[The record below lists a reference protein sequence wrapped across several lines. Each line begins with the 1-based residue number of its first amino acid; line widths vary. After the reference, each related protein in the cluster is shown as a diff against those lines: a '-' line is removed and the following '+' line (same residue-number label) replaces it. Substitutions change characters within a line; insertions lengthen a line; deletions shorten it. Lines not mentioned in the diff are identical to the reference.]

1 MKRWM
6 LACGALLLA
15 AAVLVPVSAASAAQV
30 PAVPEHVTVE
40 RADGT
45 VTASWPSVAG
55 AVSYH
60 VTYSADGGAS
70 WKLAALEHPGAEG
83 TTSISIDGADNAA
96 TYVVGVRA
104 RSADDL
110 WGGWRNSPPAGPW
123 VVPAPDAPVSVA
135 LARSDGWLTAS
146 WPAAAHA
153 ASYHVTY
160 SADGGASWKLA
171 ALSLRAVEGV
181 NSITI
186 EADNAATYVV
196 GVRAR
201 NSSGAS
207 GWVNSAPAGPFV
219 PPLPLSPP
227 PSPPVG
233 LRANPGDG
241 QVRLSWNGPGDASVL
256 GYEYRMRWAGV
267 AWSAW
272 TAMAGSG
279 PSTVSHVVDGLDN
292 GVEYRFKLRALGDGG
307 ASPAVPASSPWY
319 VAAVPTDEVTVA
331 VANPL
336 PGTATMTVTGHNGQ
350 WWHQASG
357 QVPPGGDGAA
367 GAAAGGGDETLTG
380 CVGPV
385 NGAQAQVTG
394 LDQKADWAFGAYSDG
409 ACTAGIAS
417 ASSQGSVARPGGVFE
432 QFFGRTDGALRVLW
446 TASATS
452 GAVYDVVYSS
462 DGGATWERAAT
473 GISGAACPTDQL
485 GGRKAGLCYTITGPV
500 GGSGNRM
507 DNTATYI
514 VGVRATK
521 GGVSSWWRNSSAL
534 DPLPEPRVT
543 AYVTACPGS
552 TDYVLYMRWAKLPE
566 AGITEEVRY
575 KIGNGAWVNLP
586 AEDENTPDHRKI
598 RGSGRPG
605 SRWLNWMDQ
614 LDAASPSYSV
624 TAQVRRTGTLGSDTV
639 RSTWGAE
646 TFNAGTSSDVKR
658 WYTRCPA
665 APTGLTGSAPS
676 ATTVNVTWNAVTGPH
691 HYDIR
696 YRAGSTGDWTDAAT
710 GHQTT
715 SYAITGLTV
724 GTAYQTE
731 VRARSWDGGEAG
743 DWTRLDFVAGI
754 DYDTDNDRLIEIST
768 LAQLNAIRW
777 DTDGNG
783 RVTGSNQNS
792 YRLAFPNAT
801 AYTGTTAMGCP
812 STGCTGYELAADLDF
827 DEDGDGVRDDTYN
840 TGSGWDPI
848 GSYNTT
854 LKGNGHRIDGLY
866 INRAYSSSGN
876 VYVGMFGDTSA
887 GARISGF
894 ALGDV
899 NVYGAGTAGGGSAA
913 TPWVGALA
921 GRLVAGATVSGISV
935 SGTVRAWRNFVSSG
949 FAIAGGLIGQNRGTV
964 SGVSSIAYVE
974 ARMGGT
980 TFSGGDAGGIVGHN
994 GGTITESWFS
1004 GHAKGIGR
1012 DDARVGGIAAV
1023 QTGSTSAIKASYSTG
1038 TVEADTAVNG
1048 PDHHAGGIV
1057 GNLVNGTV
1065 EAVYAAGSVV
1075 SSSAKGGITATSSGG
1090 TVTDSYYDSTVMGTL
1105 SGGRGTAKITSE
1117 LQTPTGYSGIYA
1129 DWNLNLDGVTGD
1141 DDPWDFGT
1149 SSDYPVLKSAPA
1161 GLAVTNIA
1169 HTTAT
1174 LALGNQTSAW
1184 WYKGDQSGATCTSVA
1199 AGTTTA
1205 GLATLTAGTAYT
1217 YKAYSDS
1224 GCTAEIGSVTF
1235 TTTSVDYDADNDRLI
1250 EIKTLGQLNAM
1261 RWDGDGNGQV
1271 ASTDQASYST
1281 AFPNGA
1287 RTGTT
1292 AMGCPNTCQGYELAA
1307 DLDFDTNSSG
1317 SADSGDTYWN
1327 SGSGWDPIAGFN
1339 TALKGNGHAI
1349 DNLHINRSYSNT
1361 LSSSVVRVGLFGS
1374 LGATATISGL
1384 ALNDVDVYGAT
1395 TDNNQTAAATRV
1407 GALAGDTASG
1417 TQVSDVSVSGR
1428 VRTWRGFVVNSYADA
1443 GGLIAINKGTVS
1455 GVSSTAYV
1463 EAKMGTGST
1472 GGDAGGIVSH
1482 NSGTITESWFSGH
1495 VKGDGGANARVGGI
1509 AAVQTG
1515 GAIKASYS
1523 TGTVEANTTLSS
1535 GTNRLAGGVVGNL
1548 VAGTVEAVY
1557 AAGSVSGNTSKG
1569 GVTASSSGGTV
1580 TNSYYDSTAMGAL
1593 SGGRGTA
1600 KTTSELQTPTAY
1612 GTGNSIYANWNLN
1625 LDGVTGGDDPWDFGT
1640 ASNYP
1645 VLKQAATGLDV
1656 RDIAGTSATLAIV
1669 NHNGAWWYKGSQGG
1683 ATCTAVTAG
1692 TTTAALTLTGSTTY
1706 TYTAYSNSSCTT
1718 SFGRGVTFTTD
1729 HSLGVSA
1736 VTSTTATLTRSW
1748 SAGNWYV
1755 KQTAPSVGSCS
1766 SAISGTTHGLS
1777 PLAAGTT
1784 YTYKAYSNVSCTTEL
1799 ASATFTTPALTAG
1812 GTGGDQVTLTFS
1824 GHTGSWYVKQTAPT
1838 SGSCSTA
1845 ISTSTRLIT
1854 TLSRSTTYTY
1864 KAYSDAGCATELAS
1878 VTFTTTGGLTASS
1891 VTATGAML
1899 TLDLYTH
1906 PVTWYWKQTS
1916 PSSGTC
1922 WTKMSGT
1929 TVSLNG
1935 TLTAGRTYTYKA
1947 YSNSSCSA
1955 SAEIASVTF
1964 STPSS

>member
-6 LACGALLLA
+6 LACGAVLLA

-30 PAVPEHVTVE
+30 PTAPKHVTIE
-40 RADGT
+40 RGDGT

-60 VTYSADGGAS
+60 VTYSTDGGAS
-70 WKLAALEHPGAEG
+70 WVLAALEHPAAEG
-83 TTSISIDGADNAA
+83 TTSISIDGADNDA
-96 TYVVGVRA
+96 TYTVGVRA
-104 RSADDL
+104 RSADGL
-110 WGGWRNSPPAGPW
+110 WSGWRNSLPAGPF
-123 VVPAPDAPVSVA
+123 VLPLPDSPASVA
-135 LARSDGWLTAS
+135 LSRSDGWLTAS
-146 WPAAAHA
+146 WPAAAYA

-160 SADGGASWKLA
+160 TADGGASWQLA
-171 ALSLRAVEGV
+171 ALDHPAVGGL
-181 NSITI
+181 NSVTVA
-186 EADNAATYVV
+186 ADNAATYMV
-196 GVRAR
+196 GVRSR
-201 NSSGAS
+201 NSSGDS
-207 GWVNSAPAGPFV
+207 GWVNSAAAGPFV
-219 PPLPLSPP
+219 PLPP
-227 PSPPVG
+227 PPAAPVG
-233 LRANPGDG
+233 LRAVAGDG
-241 QVRLSWNGPGDASVL
+241 QVTLSWDDPGDPSIT
-256 GYEYRMRWAGV
+256 GYEYRMRYAGV
-267 AWSAW
+267 AWGAW
-272 TAMAGSG
+272 TPAGSG
-279 PSTVSHVVDGLDN
+279 ASAVSHVVDGLVN
-292 GVEYRFKLRALGDGG
+292 GVEYRFKVRAHNAGG
-307 ASPAVPASSPWY
+307 HSAAAPLSSPWY
-319 VAAVPTDEVTVA
+319 VAAVPTDEITVTVT
-331 VANPL
+331 NPL
-336 PGTATMTVTGHNGQ
+336 PGTATMTVSGHNGQ
-350 WWHQASG
+350 WWYQATG
-357 QVPPGGDGAA
+357 QVPPDGDAAGA
-367 GAAAGGGDETLTG
+367 GAAAGGGDETLTQ
-380 CVGPV
+380 CAGPV
-385 NGAQAQVTG
+385 NGAEAQVTG
-394 LDQKADWAFGAYSDG
+394 LDQKADYAFGAYSDG
-409 ACTAGIAS
+409 ACTAQIAS
-417 ASSQGSVARPGGVFE
+417 ASSQGPVAAPWGVFE
-432 QFFGRTDGALRVLW
+432 QFLGRTDGALPVLW
-446 TASATS
+446 TGSSTP
-452 GAVYDVVYSS
+452 GVVYDVVYSA
-462 DGGATWERAAT
+462 DGKATWQRAAT
-473 GISGAACPTDQL
+473 GISGAACPAEQL
-485 GGRKAGLCYTITGPV
+485 GGRRSALCYTITGPES
-500 GGSGNRM
+500 GTGNRL
-507 DNTATYI
+507 DNTVTYT
-514 VGVRATK
+514 VAVRART
-521 GGVSSWWRNSSAL
+521 GSQSSWWRNSGAI
-534 DPLPEPRVT
+534 DPVPEPAVT
-543 AYVTACPGS
+543 AYPAACPGS
-552 TDYVLYMRWAKLPE
+552 TDYVLYMSWAALPE
-566 AGITEEVRY
+566 TGTGFEVRH

-586 AEDENTPDHRKI
+586 AEDSSTPDHRKVQ
-598 RGSGRPG
+598 GQGAG
-605 SRWLNWMDQ
+605 HSRWLHWMDQ
-614 LDAASPSYSV
+614 LSAQSTSYSV
-624 TAQVRRTGTLGSDTV
+624 TAQVRRSKLFKAGQTLYSE
-639 RSTWGAE
+639 WGE
-646 TFNAGTSSDVKR
+646 RTFNAGTSSDVKR
-658 WYTRCPA
+658 WFTRCPA

-724 GTAYQTE
+724 GTAYQIE

-792 YRLAFPNAT
+792 YRLAFPNAN

-974 ARMGGT
+974 ARMGGA

-1048 PDHHAGGIV
+1048 PDHHTGGIV

-1129 DWNLNLDGVTGD
+1129 NWNLNLDGVTGD

-1271 ASTDQASYST
+1271 ASADQASYST

-1339 TALKGNGHAI
+1339 TTLKGNGHAI

-1495 VKGDGGANARVGGI
+1495 AKGDGGANARVGGI

-1523 TGTVEANTTLSS
+1523 TGTVEANTVLSS

-1683 ATCTAVTAG
+1683 ATCTAITAG

-1706 TYTAYSNSSCTT
+1706 TYTAYSNSSCST

-1766 SAISGTTHGLS
+1766 SAISGTTHALS
-1777 PLAAGTT
+1777 TLTAGTT
-1784 YTYKAYSNVSCTTEL
+1784 YTYKAYSDSGCSSEL
-1799 ASATFTTPALTAG
+1799 ASATFTTPALTAS
-1812 GTGGDQVTLTFS
+1812 GTGGDKATLTLS
-1824 GHTGSWYVKQTAPT
+1824 GHAGSWYVKQTAP
-1838 SGSCSTA
+1838 SAGACSSA
-1845 ISTSTRLIT
+1845 ISTT
-1854 TLSRSTTYTY
+1854 TQALTSLNLSTTYTY
-1864 KAYSDAGCATELAS
+1864 KAYSDASCGTELATA
-1878 VTFTTTGGLTASS
+1878 TFTTTGGLTVSS
-1891 VTATGAML
+1891 LTSTSAML
-1899 TLDLYTH
+1899 TLDLHVH
-1906 PVTWYWKQTS
+1906 PTTWYWKQTS

-1922 WTKMSGT
+1922 WPKTSGT

-1947 YSNSSCSA
+1947 YSNSGCST
-1955 SAEIASVTF
+1955 EIASVTF